1 MFKAFRVA
9 QFMKARRRKSPRVH
23 QWISEHT
30 KCSTLVPVGY
40 YSVLTRNEA
49 VTLATIH
56 AQSLSRV
63 QLFATPWTVTCQ
75 APLSMGFS
83 RQEYWSGLPCLPPG
97 HLPNPGIEPK
107 SLKSPALVGGFF
119 TSCTTWEAHKHSIST
134 VVTKTKYM

>member
-23 QWISEHT
+23 QWISGHT

-40 YSVLTRNEA
+40 YLVLTRNEA
-49 VTLATIH
+49 VTLATIR

-75 APLSMGFS
+75 TPLSMGFS
-83 RQEYWSGLPCLPPG
+83 RQEYWRGLPCPSPG
-97 HLPNPGIEPK
+97 HLPDPGIEPTLSCLLHWQAVSYPQSHRG
-107 SLKSPALVGGFF
+107 SLA
-119 TSCTTWEAHKHSIST
+119 T
-134 VVTKTKYM
+134 VQRGSKACC